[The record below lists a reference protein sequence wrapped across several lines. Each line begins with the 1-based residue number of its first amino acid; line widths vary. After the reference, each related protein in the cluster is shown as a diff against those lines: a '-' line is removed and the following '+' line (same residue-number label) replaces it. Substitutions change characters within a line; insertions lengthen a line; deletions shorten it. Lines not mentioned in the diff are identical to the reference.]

1 MHMQWMHLF
10 RRRPKD
16 TEIDEEVQSHLRMAI
31 QDRID
36 QGESPQQAR
45 RSALRELGNAGL
57 VKEDTRAEGD
67 LS

>member
-1 MHMQWMHLF
+1 MSWKRLF
-10 RRRPKD
+10 SRRPED
-16 TEIDEEVQSHLRMAI
+16 GEIADEIQSHLRMAI

-36 QGESPQQAR
+36 RGEPPQQAR

-57 VKEDTRAEGD
+57 VKEDTRAEGN